1 MPAKKP
7 KRQFSAE
14 SIRTDKKRIEI
25 ERVELKNG
33 LVTSKLVRSK
43 GEAVLG
49 SSPQVERVL
58 ASFIHFSDI
67 HICDT
72 QSPAR
77 LEFLDR
83 LADPDHPMQPVVKYI
98 GTYRPQE
105 FLTVQVA
112 EAMVAA
118 ANAIQVG
125 PLVGAPIDAVIV
137 TGDVTDNAQHNELT
151 WYKTVLDGGPLQPS
165 SGHLEHKFYGPAG
178 TDPEIYDDHY
188 YHPDTA
194 ASGMIED
201 RPKAIFGVPAF
212 DGLLEA
218 SRQPFIA
225 AGLDH
230 KWFGIHG
237 NHDALLQ
244 GTAVPNEWVRD
255 LVVGDQKLDRLSPFA
270 DLQDFFGNFGEVG
283 PATYGDAGAIE
294 TRKIEADP
302 RRRFSSIDDW
312 VHMHTGCGHDHG
324 LDERRPNQ
332 AYFSRDVGTQVRLVA
347 LDTVNEHG
355 GWQGCLSREQFEWL
369 ERLLDFS
376 TDKYIVLASHHPLQD
391 LFNGWA
397 PSGVPTPALRDE
409 VEALLAKHPNVI
421 LWAAGHVH
429 DNHVEPALAPN
440 GEVAFWQVRAASLID
455 WPQQGRTIEIVRST
469 DGRVAIGTVV
479 FDHAGP
485 LDFDSED
492 DWLNNPVNM
501 AGASRLIAA
510 NDWQRQAGDPGF
522 DEWTGSVTDRNRW
535 LWLADPFADPFA
547 DLP

>member
-1 MPAKKP
+1 MSANQPKAKLT
-7 KRQFSAE
+7 AE
-14 SIRTDKKRIEI
+14 EIRTDKVRIEI
-25 ERVELKNG
+25 VRKELSNG
-33 LVTSKLVRSK
+33 LVTSKLVHAQPEPVL
-43 GEAVLG
+43 GEAPVID
-49 SSPQVERVL
+49 RVL

-105 FLTVQVA
+105 FLSVQVA

-118 ANAIQVG
+118 ANAIHTG
-125 PLVGAPIDAVIV
+125 PLAGAPIDAVII

-178 TDPEIYDDHY
+178 TDPEFYDDHY

-194 ASGMIED
+194 AAGLIED

-218 SRQPFIA
+218 SRQPFVA
-225 AGLDH
+225 SGLNH
-230 KWFGIHG
+230 RWFGIHG

-244 GTAVPNEWVRD
+244 GTAVPNQWVSD
-255 LVVGDQKLDRLSPFA
+255 LVVGDQKLDQLSA
-270 DLQDFFGNFGEVG
+270 TANLQDFFGNFGEVG
-283 PATYGDAGAIE
+283 PATYGDPSAID
-294 TRKIEADP
+294 TRQIEADP
-302 RRRFSSIDDW
+302 RRRFSSIEDW
-312 VHMHTGCGHDHG
+312 VQMHTGCGHDHG
-324 LDERRPNQ
+324 LDERRPVQ
-332 AYFSRDVGTQVRLVA
+332 AYFSRDVGEQVRLVA

-355 GWQGCLSREQFEWL
+355 GWQGCIAREQFEWL
-369 ERLLDFS
+369 ERLLDIS
-376 TDKYIVLASHHPLQD
+376 MDKYIVLASHHPLQD

-397 PSGVPTPALRDE
+397 PEGVEAPALREE

-429 DNHVEPALAPN
+429 DNHVEPALAPT
-440 GEVAFWQVRAASLID
+440 GDVAFWQIRAASLMD
-455 WPQQGRTIEIVRST
+455 WPQQGRTIEIVRSA
-469 DGRVAIGTVV
+469 DGRIAIGTVV

-485 LDFDSED
+485 LDFDASQA
-492 DWLNNPVNM
+492 WLSDPVSM

-522 DEWTGSVTDRNRW
+522 DEWTGTVEDRNRW
-535 LWLADPFADPFA
+535 LWLNDPFNPRF
-547 DLP
+547 

>member
-1 MPAKKP
+1 MSPKESKP
-7 KRQFSAE
+7 QLSADA
-14 SIRTDKKRIEI
+14 IRTDKVRIEI
-25 ERVELKNG
+25 ARKELSNG
-33 LVTSKLVRSK
+33 LVTSKLIHSDA
-43 GEAVLG
+43 EPVLG
-49 SSPQVERVL
+49 HAPQVERVL

-105 FLTVQVA
+105 FLSVQVA

-118 ANAIQVG
+118 ANAIEVG
-125 PLVGAPIDAVIV
+125 PLAGAPIDAVIV

-165 SGHLEHKFYGPAG
+165 SGNLDHKFYGPSS
-178 TDPEIYDDHY
+178 TDPEFYDDHY

-194 ASGMIED
+194 TSGMIED

-225 AGLDH
+225 AGLNH
-230 KWFGIHG
+230 PWFGIHG

-255 LVVGDQKLDRLSPFA
+255 LVVGDQKLDHLSLSA
-270 DLQDFFGNFGEVG
+270 NLQDFFGNFGEVG
-283 PATYGDAGAIE
+283 PATYGDPSAID
-294 TRKIEADP
+294 TRPIEADP
-302 RRRFSSIDDW
+302 RRRFSTIDDW
-312 VHMHTGCGHDHG
+312 VQMHTGCGHDHG
-324 LDERRPNQ
+324 LDERRPLQ
-332 AYFSRDVGTQVRLVA
+332 AYFSRDVGDQVRLVA

-355 GWQGCLSREQFEWL
+355 GWQGCIAREQFEWL
-369 ERLLDFS
+369 ERLLEFS
-376 TDKYIVLASHHPLQD
+376 VDKYIVLASHHPLQD

-397 PSGVPTPALRDE
+397 PEGVAAPALRDE
-409 VEALLAKHPNVI
+409 VEALLAKHPNVV

-440 GEVAFWQVRAASLID
+440 GDVAFWQVRAASLID
-455 WPQQGRTIEIVRST
+455 WPQQGRTIEIVRAT
-469 DGRVAIGTVV
+469 DGRIAIGTVV

-485 LDFDSED
+485 LDFDSEAG
-492 DWLNNPVNM
+492 WLSSPVNM

-522 DEWTGSVTDRNRW
+522 DEWTGTVADRNRW